1 MDFTRSVP
9 TVTSSAIVNIT
20 TIDVKK
26 TWAIVQRNVRE
37 DTQDRHASIVSVVFL
52 IYFDMLLLHVHTI
65 TI

>member
-9 TVTSSAIVNIT
+9 TVTSSAIVNIK

-26 TWAIVQRNVRE
+26 TRAIVQRNVRE

>member
-1 MDFTRSVP
+1 VDFTRSVP